1 MSRQNNR
8 YREMERNML
17 FALLINTAL
26 FVLYLIVAGAGIIW
40 LKVLLTTIIIL
51 FSLFCLGCL
60 YLSKEML
67 RPRSLWMTVG
77 TIGIVA
83 CLLFSLI
90 LNYPSPNPY
99 KDAGKGTS
107 TSAQK

>member
-1 MSRQNNR
+1 MSKNRNR

-17 FALLINTAL
+17 FALLIDAAL
-26 FVLYLIVAGAGIIW
+26 FVLYLVVAGLGIIW
-40 LKVLLTTIIIL
+40 LKVLLTTLIIL

-60 YLSKEML
+60 YLSKEIL

-77 TIGIVA
+77 TVGIIV
-83 CLLFSLI
+83 CLFFSLV

-99 KDAGKGTS
+99 KDAGNGT
-107 TSAQK
+107 TTTTEK